1 MTIATETL
9 MAYVDGELDA
19 ADVRRVERAI
29 AQDAA
34 LASYVEEQKALRL
47 QLERAFAPI
56 IAAPLPEQLERTI
69 MAAPLPRPARR
80 RVFVFPFL
88 RLHSAWI
95 PAGAVAVGV
104 VFGIFAMSALNS
116 GAVIGHRNGELI
128 AQGALANALS
138 NDLASEQVAAAQNRI
153 GVSFRDKDGDY
164 CRSFTSNGGSALA
177 GIACFRRDQWRI
189 ATVATSEPGDATK
202 FQPAAAAMPDAV
214 RAALNG
220 MIAAAPLDA
229 NGERDA
235 RDRGWRAH

>member
-1 MTIATETL
+1 
-9 MAYVDGELDA
+9 
-19 ADVRRVERAI
+19 
-29 AQDAA
+29 
-34 LASYVEEQKALRL
+34 
-47 QLERAFAPI
+47 
-56 IAAPLPEQLERTI
+56 
-69 MAAPLPRPARR
+69 
-80 RVFVFPFL
+80 VFVFPSL

-104 VFGIFAMSALNS
+104 AFGIFAMNALNS

-128 AQGALANALS
+128 AQGALATALS

-153 GVSFRDKDGDY
+153 GVSFQDKDGDY
-164 CRSFTSNGGSALA
+164 CRSFTSSGGNGSALA

-214 RAALNG
+214 RAAMNG
-220 MIAAAPLDA
+220 MITAAPLDA
-229 NGERDA
+229 SRERDA